1 MHDFCFEGK
10 QLLELLQ
17 NSFRRFVITSPEY
30 LLQAELNLVLIF
42 FHIIELNSNSMT
54 VSLYNFIFFL
64 IFKWD

>member
-17 NSFRRFVITSPEY
+17 NSFRRFVITSPVY

-54 VSLYNFIFFL
+54 VSLYNLIFF
-64 IFKWD
+64 